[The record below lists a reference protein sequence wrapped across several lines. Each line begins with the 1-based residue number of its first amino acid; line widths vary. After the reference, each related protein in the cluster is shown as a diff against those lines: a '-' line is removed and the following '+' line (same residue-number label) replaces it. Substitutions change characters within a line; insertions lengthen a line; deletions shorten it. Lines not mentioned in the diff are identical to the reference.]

1 MAISYSQVKEFKIN
15 FEGKI
20 DHWNERTSYSC
31 SSSQFMC
38 FEEWLAVSLRFSEP
52 TGETEEKEEETRKNY
67 GNFILIACADSHQS
81 ESSWLYKYLISV
93 CMRLLRLW

>member
-20 DHWNERTSYSC
+20 DHWNERTTYSC

-52 TGETEEKEEETRKNY
+52 TGETDRGGEGGRDEEK
-67 GNFILIACADSHQS
+67 
-81 ESSWLYKYLISV
+81 
-93 CMRLLRLW
+93 LW